1 MGVASCQRWR
11 PDDDWLAEGAAL
23 ERGLGAGA
31 LIVHRGLAQR
41 GLQLSLI
48 DKGLIDKGLIDLA
61 LAEPVAIEARRV
73 ERYLQLE
80 QGLPRRRREVPTR
93 DAHRDDA
100 RGLQH
105 REQSLDRVEQLRAI
119 DVRCAGEVIEVAVMQ
134 GRAHVA
140 VSRGGKVA
148 LGRECHAKEDAPGG
162 RARARTFEVVRT
174 QYVLARPWARPAWR
188 APRAPTRLFTV
199 RAGRLFGLILI
210 AKERGFDAVVFVRDS
225 DGDAQRAVE
234 IDAAIAV
241 SHEVIVGAPRVAGAA
256 AVQSLEAWLLAL
268 AGESRTESMSAA
280 KLEATLVERGT
291 RYKCTSDY
299 VAIIEARRGAEPPHD
314 ALSLRAFQERVRAA
328 LLDDE

>member
-1 MGVASCQRWR
+1 
-11 PDDDWLAEGAAL
+11 
-23 ERGLGAGA
+23 
-31 LIVHRGLAQR
+31 
-41 GLQLSLI
+41 
-48 DKGLIDKGLIDLA
+48 
-61 LAEPVAIEARRV
+61 
-73 ERYLQLE
+73 
-80 QGLPRRRREVPTR
+80 
-93 DAHRDDA
+93 
-100 RGLQH
+100 
-105 REQSLDRVEQLRAI
+105 
-119 DVRCAGEVIEVAVMQ
+119 
-134 GRAHVA
+134 
-140 VSRGGKVA
+140 
-148 LGRECHAKEDAPGG
+148 
-162 RARARTFEVVRT
+162 
-174 QYVLARPWARPAWR
+174 
-188 APRAPTRLFTV
+188 
-199 RAGRLFGLILI
+199 
-210 AKERGFDAVVFVRDS
+210 VFVRDS